1 MFHDGARR
9 RSVALLTTGVLALPA
24 VAACGAS
31 EEGNVPAAAQDL
43 APTPRDL
50 VANGSTLTWAID
62 AVPGTL
68 NAYQADA
75 DTGTTRVTGAVL
87 PALFTLDDKGRPQAN
102 PDYLESAE
110 VVEREPRQ
118 VVVYRL
124 NQKAVWSDGRE
135 IGAPDFAAQWRALRG
150 KDPAY
155 WTARNAGYDRIAKV
169 ERGKDDLEVQVT
181 FDKPYAEWRSLFTPL
196 YPKDVMG
203 TPDSFNDSA
212 RTTLKNT
219 AGPFSLKKVDRK
231 SGDITL
237 VRNPRWWGDQPKL
250 DQLVFR
256 KVAPKNRTKALT
268 AGRVDLAQVAPGE
281 AERISLARRDKGA
294 KGPLAHGPGAGRT
307 PADALMSWAVANG
320 TEQEAAES
328 EQLAREQ
335 TREAVVAYA
344 AEQKSLGAYE
354 VRKAL
359 EPSFTQLALNGADG
373 PLADERVR
381 RAVAR
386 ALDRKELAETVLKPL
401 GLPAQPVGSHL
412 ALAGQDAYEDASD
425 ALGSQDTAEARALLA
440 EAGWKPGQG
449 AARPK
454 NAGASGEPA
463 EGAEGEESEQG
474 EEAVGNSGNE
484 DRPGDDG
491 GEYIVGED
499 DGKSGAR
506 GGPMLPGAV
515 AAGQGAALWRQA
527 DVVARQD
534 GDGKTEQGAHAQQGG
549 PPGAYAPKGTAAPKE
564 SESPGAEGAAGPL
577 AKDGLE
583 LTLRFVVP
591 SGAGSE
597 QLRAV
602 ADKIAE
608 QLEKIGVTTAM
619 KKVPSSGYFT
629 DHVASGQYDMALY
642 SWPGTA
648 YPATDGRP
656 IHAKPVPAADG
667 SLNVA
672 QNYTRV
678 GTDRIDQLFDQA
690 VGELDDGA
698 RKKLIKEAD
707 ARIWAVAGAIPLY
720 QRPELVAARPSVA
733 NAGAFGFAT
742 PRYQDIGFLKK
753 GAKPGKQDRK
763 PGS

>member
-1 MFHDGARR
+1 MFPDGARR

-31 EEGNVPAAAQDL
+31 DEGNVPAASQDIEP
-43 APTPRDL
+43 ASRDL
-50 VANGSTLTWAID
+50 VANGSTLTWAVD

-75 DTGTTRVTGAVL
+75 DGATSQVAGAVL
-87 PALFTLDDKGRPQAN
+87 PALFTLDDRGRPQAN

-135 IGAPDFAAQWRALRG
+135 VGAPDFAAQWRALRG

-203 TPDSFNDSA
+203 TPDAFNDSA
-212 RTTLKNT
+212 RATLKNT

-231 SGDITL
+231 AGDITL
-237 VRNPRWWGDQPKL
+237 ARNPRWWGDQPKL

-256 KVAPKNRTKALT
+256 KVAPKDRTKALT
-268 AGRVDLAQVAPGE
+268 EGRVDLAALTPGE

-307 PADALMSWAVANG
+307 PADALMSWAVAHG
-320 TEQEAAES
+320 TEQEAAQS

-335 TREAVVAYA
+335 TRSAITTYT
-344 AEQKSLGAYE
+344 AEQKSLAAYE

-359 EPSFTQLALNGADG
+359 EPAYTQLALNGADG

-386 ALDRKELAETVLKPL
+386 ALDRDELAETVLKPL
-401 GLPAQPVGSHL
+401 ELPAQPVGSHL
-412 ALAGQDAYEDASD
+412 ALAGQDAYEDASG
-425 ALGSQDTAEARALLA
+425 ALGTQDTAEARALLA
-440 EAGWKPGQG
+440 EAGWKPGEG
-449 AARPK
+449 ASRPQ

-463 EGAEGEESEQG
+463 EGGG
-474 EEAVGNSGNE
+474 EEAGAAENSGNE

-499 DGKSGAR
+499 DGKPGER
-506 GGPMLPGAV
+506 GGPMLPRAV
-515 AAGQGAALWRQA
+515 AAGQGAALLRQA
-527 DVVARQD
+527 DVVQED
-534 GDGKTEQGAHAQQGG
+534 GDGKAEQGARAQQGG
-549 PPGAYAPKGTAAPKE
+549 PPGAYAPKGTAAPNQ
-564 SESPGAEGAAGPL
+564 SQSPGAEGAAGPL
-577 AKDGLE
+577 AKDGQP

-591 SGAGSE
+591 SGAGTE
-597 QLRAV
+597 QLKAV
-602 ADKIAE
+602 ADKIAD

-629 DHVASGQYDMALY
+629 DHVASGSYDLALY

-698 RKKLIKEAD
+698 RRKLIKEAD
-707 ARIWAVAGAIPLY
+707 ARIWAVAGAIPLF
-720 QRPELVAARPSVA
+720 QRPELVAARPRVA

-753 GAKPGKQDRK
+753 GVQPGAQDRES
-763 PGS
+763 GS

>member
-31 EEGNVPAAAQDL
+31 EEGNVPAARQDIEP
-43 APTPRDL
+43 AGRDL
-50 VANGSTLTWAID
+50 VADGSTLAWAID

-75 DTGTTRVTGAVL
+75 DGATNRVAGAVL
-87 PALFTLDDKGRPQAN
+87 PALFTLDDRGRPQAN

-135 IGAPDFAAQWRALRG
+135 VGAPDFAAQWRALRG

-181 FDKPYAEWRSLFTPL
+181 FDKPYAEWRSLFSPL

-212 RTTLKNT
+212 RATLKNT

-231 SGDITL
+231 TGDITL
-237 VRNPRWWGDQPKL
+237 DRNPRWWGDQPKL
-250 DQLVFR
+250 DRLVFR
-256 KVAPKNRTKALT
+256 AVAPEDRTKALT
-268 AGRVDLAQVAPGE
+268 AGRVDLAPLTPRE
-281 AERISLARRDKGA
+281 AERISLAGRDKGA
-294 KGPLAHGPGAGRT
+294 RGPLAHGPGAGRT
-307 PADALMSWAVANG
+307 PADALMSWAVAHG
-320 TEQEAAES
+320 TEQEAAAA
-328 EQLAREQ
+328 EQVAREQ
-335 TREAVVAYA
+335 TREAVATYA
-344 AEQKSLGAYE
+344 SEQKSLGAYE

-359 EPSFTQLALNGADG
+359 EPAFTQLALNGADG

-386 ALDRKELAETVLKPL
+386 ALDREELAETVLKPL
-401 GLPAQPVGSHL
+401 GLPAEPVGSHL
-412 ALAGQDAYEDASD
+412 ALSGQEAYEDASG
-425 ALGSQDTAEARALLA
+425 ALGQQDSAEARALLA
-440 EAGWKPGQG
+440 EAGWKPGEG

-454 NAGASGEPA
+454 GAGASGEPA
-463 EGAEGEESEQG
+463 EEGAEG
-474 EEAVGNSGNE
+474 VTDSGNE

-499 DGKSGAR
+499 DGKPGER
-506 GGPMLPGAV
+506 GGPMLPHPV

-527 DVVARQD
+527 DVAARQD
-534 GDGKTEQGAHAQQGG
+534 GDSRAEQGAHAQQGG
-549 PPGAYAPKGTAAPKE
+549 PPGAYAPKGTAAPQE
-564 SESPGAEGAAGPL
+564 ARSPDAEGAAGPA
-577 AKDGLE
+577 AKDGQQ

-591 SGAGSE
+591 SGAGTE

-629 DHVASGQYDMALY
+629 DHVASGQYDLALY

-690 VGELDDGA
+690 VGELDDSA

-707 ARIWAVAGAIPLY
+707 ARIWAVAGAVPLY
-720 QRPELVAARPSVA
+720 QRPELVAARPRVA

-753 GAKPGKQDRK
+753 GVEPGARNRET
-763 PGS
+763 GS

>member
-31 EEGNVPAAAQDL
+31 EEGNVPAASQDL
-43 APTPRDL
+43 APAPRDL
-50 VANGSTLTWAID
+50 VADGSTLTWAID

-75 DTGTTRVTGAVL
+75 DAGTTRVAGAVL
-87 PALFTLDDKGRPQAN
+87 PALFTLDDRGRPQAN

-110 VVEREPRQ
+110 VVAREPRQ

-196 YPKDVMG
+196 YPKEVMG

-212 RTTLKNT
+212 RGTLKNT

-231 SGDITL
+231 TGDITL
-237 VRNPRWWGDQPKL
+237 ARNPRWWGDQPKL

-256 KVAPKNRTKALT
+256 EVAPEDRGRALT
-268 AGRVDLAQVAPGE
+268 AGRVDLAQLGPGE
-281 AERISLARRDKGA
+281 AERVSLARRDEGA
-294 KGPLAHGPGAGRT
+294 EGPLAHGPGAGRT
-307 PADALMSWAVANG
+307 PADALMSWAVAHG

-335 TREAVVAYA
+335 TREAVAAYA
-344 AEQKSLGAYE
+344 SEQKSLAAYE

-359 EPSFTQLALNGADG
+359 EPAFTQLALNGADG

-386 ALDRKELAETVLKPL
+386 ALDREELAETVLKPL
-401 GLPAQPVGSHL
+401 GLPARPVGSHL
-412 ALAGQDAYEDASD
+412 ALDGQDAYEDASD
-425 ALGSQDTAEARALLA
+425 ALGAQDTAEARALLA
-440 EAGWKPGQG
+440 EAGWKPGG
-449 AARPK
+449 SVGRPQ

-463 EGAEGEESEQG
+463 EGEEG
-474 EEAVGNSGNE
+474 VRDSGNE

-499 DGKSGAR
+499 EGKSGER
-506 GGPMLPGAV
+506 GGPVPTGAV

-527 DVVARQD
+527 DLMARQD
-534 GDGKTEQGAHAQQGG
+534 GDGKAEQGAHAQQGG
-549 PPGAYAPKGTAAPKE
+549 PPGAYAPKGTAAPE
-564 SESPGAEGAAGPL
+564 EQRSPGAEGAAGPL
-577 AKDGLE
+577 AKDGQQ

-608 QLEKIGVTTAM
+608 QLERIGVTTAM
-619 KKVPSSGYFT
+619 KKVPSAGYFT

-720 QRPELVAARPSVA
+720 QRPELVAARPNVA

-753 GAKPGKQDRK
+753 GAKPGKQNREA
-763 PGS
+763 GS

>member
-1 MFHDGARR
+1 MFPDGARR

-31 EEGNVPAAAQDL
+31 DEGNVPAASQDIEP
-43 APTPRDL
+43 ASRDL
-50 VANGSTLTWAID
+50 VANGSTLTWAVD

-75 DTGTTRVTGAVL
+75 DGATSQVAGAVL
-87 PALFTLDDKGRPQAN
+87 PALFTLDDRGRPQAN

-203 TPDSFNDSA
+203 TPDAFNDSA
-212 RTTLKNT
+212 RVTLKNT

-231 SGDITL
+231 AGDITL
-237 VRNPRWWGDQPKL
+237 ARNPRWWGDQPKL

-256 KVAPKNRTKALT
+256 KVAPKDRTKALT
-268 AGRVDLAQVAPGE
+268 EGRVDLAALTPGE

-307 PADALMSWAVANG
+307 PADALMSWAVAHG
-320 TEQEAAES
+320 TEQEAAQS

-335 TREAVVAYA
+335 TRSAITTYT
-344 AEQKSLGAYE
+344 AEQKSLAAYE

-359 EPSFTQLALNGADG
+359 EPAYTQLALNGADG

-386 ALDRKELAETVLKPL
+386 ALDRDELAETVLKPL
-401 GLPAQPVGSHL
+401 ELPAQPVGSHL
-412 ALAGQDAYEDASD
+412 ALAGQDAYEDASG
-425 ALGSQDTAEARALLA
+425 ALGTQDTAEARALLA
-440 EAGWKPGQG
+440 EAGWKPGEG
-449 AARPK
+449 ASRPQ

-463 EGAEGEESEQG
+463 EGGG
-474 EEAVGNSGNE
+474 EEAGAAENSGNE
-484 DRPGDDG
+484 DRPGDGG

-499 DGKSGAR
+499 DGKPGER
-506 GGPMLPGAV
+506 GGPMLPRAV
-515 AAGQGAALWRQA
+515 AAGQGAALLRQA
-527 DVVARQD
+527 DVVQED
-534 GDGKTEQGAHAQQGG
+534 GDGKAEQGARAQQGG
-549 PPGAYAPKGTAAPKE
+549 PPGAYAPKGTAAPNQ
-564 SESPGAEGAAGPL
+564 SQSPGAEGAAGPL
-577 AKDGLE
+577 AKDGQP

-591 SGAGSE
+591 SGAGTE
-597 QLRAV
+597 QLKAV
-602 ADKIAE
+602 ADKIAD

-629 DHVASGQYDMALY
+629 DHVASGSYDLALY

-698 RKKLIKEAD
+698 RRKLIKEAD
-707 ARIWAVAGAIPLY
+707 ARIWAVAGAIPLF
-720 QRPELVAARPSVA
+720 QRPELVAARPRVA

-753 GAKPGKQDRK
+753 GVQPGAQDRES
-763 PGS
+763 GS

>member
-1 MFHDGARR
+1 MFPDGARR

-31 EEGNVPAAAQDL
+31 DEGNVPAASQDIEP
-43 APTPRDL
+43 ASRDL
-50 VANGSTLTWAID
+50 VANGSTLTWAVD

-75 DTGTTRVTGAVL
+75 DGATSQVAGAVL
-87 PALFTLDDKGRPQAN
+87 PALFTLDDRGRPQAN

-135 IGAPDFAAQWRALRG
+135 VGAPDFAAQWRALRG

-203 TPDSFNDSA
+203 TPDAFNDSA
-212 RTTLKNT
+212 RVTLKNT

-231 SGDITL
+231 AGDITL
-237 VRNPRWWGDQPKL
+237 ARNPRWWGDQPKL

-256 KVAPKNRTKALT
+256 KVAPKDRTKALT
-268 AGRVDLAQVAPGE
+268 EGRVDLAALTPGE

-307 PADALMSWAVANG
+307 PADALMSWAVAHG
-320 TEQEAAES
+320 TEQEAAQS

-335 TREAVVAYA
+335 TRSAITTYT
-344 AEQKSLGAYE
+344 AEQKSLAAYE

-359 EPSFTQLALNGADG
+359 EPAYTQLALNGADG

-386 ALDRKELAETVLKPL
+386 ALDRDELAETVLKPL
-401 GLPAQPVGSHL
+401 ELPAQPVGSHL
-412 ALAGQDAYEDASD
+412 ALAGQDAYEDASG
-425 ALGSQDTAEARALLA
+425 ALGTQDTAEARALLA
-440 EAGWKPGQG
+440 EAGWKPGEG
-449 AARPK
+449 ASRPQ

-463 EGAEGEESEQG
+463 EGGG
-474 EEAVGNSGNE
+474 EEAGAAENSGNE

-499 DGKSGAR
+499 DGKPGER
-506 GGPMLPGAV
+506 GGPMLPRAV
-515 AAGQGAALWRQA
+515 AAGQGAALLRQA
-527 DVVARQD
+527 DVVQED
-534 GDGKTEQGAHAQQGG
+534 GDGKAEQGARAQQGG
-549 PPGAYAPKGTAAPKE
+549 PPGAYAPKGTAAPNQ
-564 SESPGAEGAAGPL
+564 SQSPGAEGAAGPL
-577 AKDGLE
+577 AKDGQP

-591 SGAGSE
+591 SGAGTE
-597 QLRAV
+597 QLKAV
-602 ADKIAE
+602 ADKIAD

-629 DHVASGQYDMALY
+629 DHVASGSYDLALY

-698 RKKLIKEAD
+698 RRKLIKEAD
-707 ARIWAVAGAIPLY
+707 ARIWAVAGAIPLF
-720 QRPELVAARPSVA
+720 QRPELVAARPRVA

-753 GAKPGKQDRK
+753 GVQPGAQDRES
-763 PGS
+763 GS

>member
-1 MFHDGARR
+1 MFPDGARR

-31 EEGNVPAAAQDL
+31 DDGNVPAASQDIEP
-43 APTPRDL
+43 ATRDL
-50 VANGSTLTWAID
+50 VANGSTLTWAVD

-75 DTGTTRVTGAVL
+75 DGATTRVAGAVL
-87 PALFTLDDKGRPQAN
+87 PAMFTLDDRGRPQAN

-150 KDPAY
+150 KNPAY

-203 TPDSFNDSA
+203 TPDAFNDSA
-212 RTTLKNT
+212 RRTLKTT
-219 AGPFSLKKVDRK
+219 AGPFSLKKIDRQA
-231 SGDITL
+231 GDVTL

-250 DQLVFR
+250 DKLVFR
-256 KVAPKNRTKALT
+256 KVKPKDRTKALT
-268 AGRVDLAQVAPGE
+268 KGRVDLAALSPGE
-281 AERISLARRDKGA
+281 AERIALAGRDKGA

-307 PADALMSWAVANG
+307 PADALMSWAVAHG
-320 TEQEAAES
+320 TEQGAAES
-328 EQLAREQ
+328 EQQTRER
-335 TREAVVAYA
+335 TREAVTTYA
-344 AEQKSLGAYE
+344 AEQKSLADYQ

-359 EPSFTQLALNGADG
+359 EPAYTQLALNGADG

-381 RAVAR
+381 RAVAG

-401 GLPAQPVGSHL
+401 GLPAEPVGSHL
-412 ALAGQDAYEDASD
+412 ALAGQDGYADASG
-425 ALGSQDTAEARALLA
+425 ALGTQDTAEARALLA
-440 EAGWKPGQG
+440 DAGWKPGEG
-449 AARPK
+449 AARPQ

-463 EGAEGEESEQG
+463 GGGEGAGDSG
-474 EEAVGNSGNE
+474 DSGNE
-484 DRPGDDG
+484 DQLGDDG

-499 DGKSGAR
+499 DGKAGEQ
-506 GGPMLPGAV
+506 GGPVLPRAV
-515 AAGQGAALWRQA
+515 AAGQGAALLRQA
-527 DVVARQD
+527 DVVRED
-534 GDGKTEQGAHAQQGG
+534 GDGKAEQGARAQQGG
-549 PPGAYAPKGTAAPKE
+549 PPGAYAPKGTAAPKQP
-564 SESPGAEGAAGPL
+564 ESPGVEGAPGPL
-577 AKDGLE
+577 AKDGQP

-629 DHVASGQYDMALY
+629 DHVASGSYDLALY

-648 YPATDGRP
+648 FPATDGRP

-698 RKKLIKEAD
+698 RKKLIKEVD

-720 QRPELVAARPSVA
+720 QRPELVAARPRVA

-753 GAKPGKQDRK
+753 GVEPGAQNREA
-763 PGS
+763 GS